1 MKQNA
6 KQVTSRAQDDPA
18 DTRRPEGII
27 VPLERPAALPIEPKK
42 PSASLKRTRRC
53 RQRKREGKAV
63 IQVVVDWELPF
74 NALTECGF
82 LDSRDCSPGQSRHV
96 GR

>member
-1 MKQNA
+1 MPRQP
-6 KQVTSRAQDDPA
+6 SAQ
-18 DTRRPEGII
+18 
-27 VPLERPAALPIEPKK
+27 IEPKK

-53 RQRKREGKAV
+53 RQRQREGKAV
-63 IQVVVDWELPF
+63 LQVVVDLESLF

-96 GR
+96 GRWEI